1 MYFVHIL
8 CDRRF
13 IKKNHQPHFPGMSGR
28 KEDLFAIDSLFN
40 RNTSAA
46 SIELVSEANAGLCGG
61 LSP

>member
-1 MYFVHIL
+1 
-8 CDRRF
+8 
-13 IKKNHQPHFPGMSGR
+13 MSGR

-46 SIELVSEANAGLCGG
+46 SIELVSEASAGLCGG

>member
-1 MYFVHIL
+1 MCRL
-8 CDRRF
+8 
-13 IKKNHQPHFPGMSGR
+13 KKNHQPHFPGMSGR

-46 SIELVSEANAGLCGG
+46 SIELVSEANAGLYGG